1 MDRIK
6 VSDIILPAYLQDS
19 IPNKKKLDKILR
31 HYIKYKEFDVPVI
44 LEGNILVDGYARYY
58 AAREC
63 GIEEVP
69 YINFLEIEYIT
80 AKFSHGN
87 KRYVWKNIHNIPIKV
102 GDTVLVQCNKEV
114 KAVKVLTVFRNNDY
128 KMLKHKNVLR
138 NLSNNV
144 KEAK

>member
-69 YINFLEIEYIT
+69 
-80 AKFSHGN
+80 
-87 KRYVWKNIHNIPIKV
+87 
-102 GDTVLVQCNKEV
+102 
-114 KAVKVLTVFRNNDY
+114 
-128 KMLKHKNVLR
+128 
-138 NLSNNV
+138 
-144 KEAK
+144 